1 MTQTIEFLSKGG
13 WLMGPIVLA
22 SIVGLALFL
31 ERLWSLQRAKILP
44 PRFLEIVSR
53 HMREGRFADA
63 EALCLQ
69 SEAPAA
75 AILAAGLRYA
85 GRERALIKEVMEEAG
100 QREVYYME
108 RFTNALGSIAT
119 IAPLMGLLGTVIGL
133 IRMFQR
139 IVGSGDA
146 AKAAGAVID
155 VSVLAEGIWQALLT
169 TAAGLTVAIPIF
181 LAYRYLLSRIDR
193 FAVELA
199 EVGTSALD
207 VLVRDAE
214 APSRPPQADDSP
226 RHSPREEASSL
237 SDEDSD
243 ADDIDDD
250 DDDDADDADDAEG
263 DDEPNKKPTRSAK
276 TGRATKT
283 SKRAREAS

>member
-139 IVGSGDA
+139 IVGGNDA
-146 AKAAGAVID
+146 AKAASAMID
-155 VSVLAEGIWQALLT
+155 VSLLAEGIWQALLT

-193 FAVELA
+193 YAVELA
-199 EVGTSALD
+199 ELGTSALD
-207 VLVRDAE
+207 VLVRDDE
-214 APSRPPQADDSP
+214 APSRPPQSDTTSAADKDSDSANDSDDDTDDSADDT
-226 RHSPREEASSL
+226 
-237 SDEDSD
+237 
-243 ADDIDDD
+243 
-250 DDDDADDADDAEG
+250 DDADDADTPKPPTRARTTRAKT
-263 DDEPNKKPTRSAK
+263 KKP
-276 TGRATKT
+276 
-283 SKRAREAS
+283 AREAS

>member
-193 FAVELA
+193 YAVELA
-199 EVGTSALD
+199 EVGTNALD

-214 APSRPPQADDSP
+214 APSRPPQADDAP
-226 RHSPREEASSL
+226 RAANTRDEANSL
-237 SDEDSD
+237 SDEESD
-243 ADDIDDD
+243 ADDD
-250 DDDDADDADDAEG
+250 DDAEG
-263 DDEPNKKPTRSAK
+263 DDDADDDDDAEVNKKPSRRAK
-276 TGRATKT
+276 TGQSARKS
-283 SKRAREAS
+283 SKSAREAS